1 MSTPLLIAR
10 TLDNELFL
18 LPPMANRHGLITGAT
33 GTGKT
38 VTLQKLAESFS
49 GIGVPVFM
57 ADVKGDLSGVAREGV
72 GSEKLL
78 ERLKNIGVN
87 DWQPESNPV
96 VVWDIFGEKG
106 HPVRATVSDLG
117 PLLLARL
124 LDLNEVQSGV
134 LNIIFRIADDQGLL
148 LLDFKDLRAITQYI
162 GDNAKSFQTQY
173 GNISSAS
180 IGAIQRGLLSL
191 EQQGAEHFFGEP
203 MLDIKD
209 WMRTDSNGKGIINI
223 LSAERLYQMP
233 KLYAASLL
241 WMLSDLFEQLPEAGD
256 LDKPK
261 LVFFFDEAHLLFSDA
276 PQVLL
281 DKIEQVIRL
290 IRSKGVGVYFVSQNP
305 ADIPDNVLGQLGNR
319 VQHALRAF
327 TPKDQKAV
335 KAAAQT
341 MRTNPAFDTEAAIQ
355 ALGTGEALISFL
367 DAKGSPSMV
376 ERAMVIAPNSRMG
389 PISDDERNGL
399 INHSPVY
406 GKYEDQVDRESAFEM
421 LQKAVQTRT
430 AQQEAPAAKDPPV
443 AVDDGILG
451 GLKDILFGSTEV
463 NLFSQPSAKRA
474 GGERIRHYP
483 CPSQRRTLPSLL
495 IQVAVKLHHPRPAV
509 LTP

>member
-1 MSTPLLIAR
+1 MSEPLLIAR
-10 TLDNELFL
+10 TPDTELFL
-18 LPPMANRHGLITGAT
+18 LPGMANRHGLITGAT

-38 VTLQKLAESFS
+38 VTLQKLAESLS
-49 GIGVPVFM
+49 EIGVPVFM
-57 ADVKGDLSGVAREGV
+57 ADVKGDLTGIAQSGTA
-72 GSEKLL
+72 SEKLL
-78 ERLKNIGVN
+78 ARLKNIGVN
-87 DWQPESNPV
+87 DWQPHANPV

-124 LDLNEVQSGV
+124 LNLNDVQSGV

-162 GDNAKSFQTQY
+162 GDNAKSFQNQY

-180 IGAIQRGLLSL
+180 VGAIQRGLLSL
-191 EQQGAEHFFGEP
+191 EQQGAAHFFGEP

-209 WMRTDSNGKGIINI
+209 WMRTDANGKGVINI
-223 LSAERLYQMP
+223 LSAEKLYQMP

-241 WMLSDLFEQLPEAGD
+241 WMLSELYEQLPEAGD
-256 LDKPK
+256 LEKPK
-261 LVFFFDEAHLLFSDA
+261 LVFFFDEAHLLFNDA

-290 IRSKGVGVYFVSQNP
+290 IRSKGVGVWFVSQNP
-305 ADIPDNVLGQLGNR
+305 SDIPDNVLGQLGNR

-335 KAAAQT
+335 KAVAQT
-341 MRTNPAFDTEAAIQ
+341 MRANPTFDTEKAIQ
-355 ALGTGEALISFL
+355 ELGTGEALISFL
-367 DAKGSPSMV
+367 DAKGSPSVV
-376 ERAMVIAPNSRMG
+376 ERAMVIAPCSRMG
-389 PISDDERNGL
+389 PVTEDERNGL

-406 GKYEDQVDRESAFEM
+406 GKYEDDVDRESAYEM
-421 LQKAVQTRT
+421 LQKGFQASIE
-430 AQQEAPAAKDPPV
+430 QQNNTPAKGKEV

-451 GLKDILFGSTEV
+451 GLKDILFGTTGPRGGKKDGV
-463 NLFSQPSAKRA
+463 VQTMAKSAARQVTNQIVR
-474 GGERIRHYP
+474 GMLG
-483 CPSQRRTLPSLL
+483 SLL
-495 IQVAVKLHHPRPAV
+495 GGRKR
-509 LTP
+509 

>member
-1 MSTPLLIAR
+1 MSAPLLIAR
-10 TLDNELFL
+10 TQDQELYL
-18 LPPMANRHGLITGAT
+18 LPGMANRHGLITGAT

-38 VTLQKLAESFS
+38 VTLQKMAESFS
-49 GIGVPVFM
+49 EIGVPVFM
-57 ADVKGDLSGVAREGV
+57 ADVKGDLTGIAQPGQA
-72 GSEKLL
+72 SEKLQ
-78 ERLKNIGVN
+78 ERLSKIGVT
-87 DWQPESNPV
+87 DWEAHANPV
-96 VVWDIFGEKG
+96 VMWDIFAEKG

-124 LDLNEVQSGV
+124 LNLNEVQTGV

-162 GDNAKSFQTQY
+162 GDNAKSFQNQY

-180 IGAIQRGLLSL
+180 VGAIQRGLLTL

-209 WMRTDSNGKGIINI
+209 WMRTDSNGKGVINI
-223 LSAERLYQMP
+223 LSAEKLYQMP

-241 WMLSDLFEQLPEAGD
+241 WMLSELYEQLPEAGD
-256 LDKPK
+256 LEKPK
-261 LVFFFDEAHLLFSDA
+261 LVFFFDEAHLLFNDA

-305 ADIPDNVLGQLGNR
+305 SDIPDAVLGQLGNR

-335 KAAAQT
+335 KTAAQT
-341 MRTNPAFDTEAAIQ
+341 MRTNPAFDTETAIQ
-355 ALGTGEALISFL
+355 ELGTGEALISFL
-367 DAKGSPSMV
+367 DAKGSPSVV
-376 ERAMVIAPNSRMG
+376 ERAMVIAPCSRMG
-389 PISDDERNGL
+389 PVTDDERNGL
-399 INHSPVY
+399 INNSSLY
-406 GKYEDQVDRESAFEM
+406 GKYEDEIDRESAFEK
-421 LQKAVQTRT
+421 LQKGVQTST
-430 AQQEAPAAKDPPV
+430 DQADAPAAKGKDV

-451 GLKDILFGSTEV
+451 GLKDILFGTTGPRGGKKDGIV
-463 NLFSQPSAKRA
+463 QTAAKSAVRQVTNQIVR
-474 GGERIRHYP
+474 GVLG
-483 CPSQRRTLPSLL
+483 SLL
-495 IQVAVKLHHPRPAV
+495 GGRRR
-509 LTP
+509 

>member
-10 TLDNELFL
+10 TLEKELYL
-18 LPPMANRHGLITGAT
+18 LPAMANRHGLITGAT

-38 VTLQKLAESFS
+38 VTLQKLAESLS
-49 GIGVPVFM
+49 EIGVPVFM
-57 ADVKGDLSGVAREGV
+57 ADVKGDLTGVAQEGTA
-72 GSEKLL
+72 SEKLL
-78 ERLKNIGVN
+78 ERLKNIGIT
-87 DWQPESNPV
+87 DWTPHGNPV

-124 LDLNEVQSGV
+124 LNLNDVQSGV

-162 GDNAKSFQTQY
+162 GDNAKSFQNQY

-180 IGAIQRGLLSL
+180 VGAIQRGLLTL
-191 EQQGAEHFFGEP
+191 EQQGAKHFFGEP

-209 WMRTDSNGKGIINI
+209 WMRTDSSGKGIINI
-223 LSAERLYQMP
+223 LSSEKLYQMP

-241 WMLSDLFEQLPEAGD
+241 WMLSELYEQLPEAGD
-256 LDKPK
+256 LEKPK
-261 LVFFFDEAHLLFSDA
+261 LVFFFDEAHLLFNDA

-290 IRSKGVGVYFVSQNP
+290 IRSKGVGVWFVSQNP
-305 ADIPDNVLGQLGNR
+305 SDIPDNVLGQLGNR

-341 MRTNPAFDTEAAIQ
+341 MRANPAFDTEAAIQ

-367 DAKGSPSMV
+367 DAKGSPSVV
-376 ERAMVIAPNSRMG
+376 ERAMVIAPCSRMG
-389 PISDDERNGL
+389 PVTDDERNSL

-406 GKYEDQVDRESAFEM
+406 GKYEDEVDRESAFEM
-421 LQKAVQTRT
+421 LQKGVQATT
-430 AQQEAPAAKDPPV
+430 ESQDAPPAKGQSV

-451 GLKDILFGSTEV
+451 GLKDILFGTTGPRGGKRDGV
-463 NLFSQPSAKRA
+463 VQTMAKSAARQVTNQIVR
-474 GGERIRHYP
+474 GMLG
-483 CPSQRRTLPSLL
+483 SLL
-495 IQVAVKLHHPRPAV
+495 GGRRR
-509 LTP
+509 

>member
-10 TLDNELFL
+10 TLDNELYL
-18 LPPMANRHGLITGAT
+18 LPAMANRHGLITGAT

-49 GIGVPVFM
+49 SIGVPVFM

-72 GSEKLL
+72 GSEKLF
-78 ERLKNIGVN
+78 ERLKNIGVT
-87 DWQPESNPV
+87 DWQPDSNPV

-162 GDNAKSFQTQY
+162 GDNAKSFQNQY

-180 IGAIQRGLLSL
+180 VGAIQRGLLTL

-223 LSAERLYQMP
+223 LSAEKLYQMP

-256 LDKPK
+256 LEKPK

-341 MRTNPAFDTEAAIQ
+341 MRANPSFDTEAAIQ

-389 PISDDERNGL
+389 PVSDDERNGL

-421 LQKAVQTRT
+421 LQKGVQTST
-430 AQQEAPAAKDPPV
+430 AQQEAPAAKGQSV

-451 GLKDILFGSTEV
+451 GLKDILFGSTGPRGGKRDGV
-463 NLFSQPSAKRA
+463 VQTMAKSAARQVTNQIVR
-474 GGERIRHYP
+474 GVLG
-483 CPSQRRTLPSLL
+483 SLL
-495 IQVAVKLHHPRPAV
+495 GGRRR
-509 LTP
+509 